1 LRPKRFRG
9 FVEKVRIAG
18 AGLAGLTAAYVLSKA
33 GRPVEIFERKSRL
46 LPSSGPHTEGIRNY
60 RKQDVLDELRSFG
73 FDLLPISTVQ
83 RTVRCSP
90 HARNVIRGPAHYLFM
105 RGREAHTV
113 DQVLYERTRS
123 AGAQFHFGEETDP
136 TDADIAAVGP
146 PRDGYNILGAGY
158 TISAKGSP
166 LELDTAYALFDNDIA
181 PLGYFAIT
189 PGLGFHSLYSVS
201 WGELGF
207 EALLSR
213 AEKAFDIPW
222 IREIVGSS
230 QRVGRILG
238 RAHFAPDPI
247 AGAVRDGTLLAGE
260 AGGFQDAVAG
270 FGFRYSVI
278 TGALA
283 ARSLLEGADY
293 RSLLREA
300 FGFEFQHASAMREK
314 LNHATN
320 DDYDRMIGALG
331 PEMSLQDY
339 MVRREA
345 RGF

>member
-1 LRPKRFRG
+1 
-9 FVEKVRIAG
+9 VEKVRIAG

-33 GRPVEIFERKSRL
+33 GRPVEIYERKSRL

-60 RKQDVLDELRSFG
+60 RTRDVLDELRSFG
-73 FDLLPISTVQ
+73 FDILPFGTVQ
-83 RTVRCSP
+83 QTIRCSP
-90 HARNVIRGPAHYLFM
+90 HTRNIIRGPAHYLFM
-105 RGREAHTV
+105 RGREGHTV
-113 DQVLYERTRS
+113 DQVLFQRAQS
-123 AGAQFHFGEETDP
+123 AGALFHFDAEIDP
-136 TDADIAAVGP
+136 KDADIAAVGP

-158 TISAKGSP
+158 SISSSGSP

-181 PLGYFAIT
+181 PFGYFAIT

-201 WGELGF
+201 WGELDF

-238 RAHFAPDPI
+238 RAHFLSDPI

-283 ARSLLEGADY
+283 ARSLLEGTDY
-293 RSLLREA
+293 RSLLRNA
-300 FGFEFQHASAMREK
+300 FGLEFQQASAMREK
-314 LNHATN
+314 LNRATN

-331 PEMSLQDY
+331 PEISLQDY
-339 MVRREA
+339 VERREA

>member
-1 LRPKRFRG
+1 M
-9 FVEKVRIAG
+9 EKVRIAG

-46 LPSSGPHTEGIRNY
+46 LPSSGAHTEGIRNY

-73 FDLLPISTVQ
+73 FDLSPISTVQ

-113 DQVLYERTRS
+113 DQILYERTRS
-123 AGAQFHFGEETDP
+123 AGAHFHFGEETDP

-293 RSLLREA
+293 RSLLRDA